1 MSPDINL
8 ESIFI
13 RSPPQSIGT
22 KDHIRVFTSI
32 ISWDG
37 QSFLFGTIQGASSF
51 PYVNFYSVPGRWNQL
66 PSLRESGIS
75 SLSHL
80 ENNRQ
85 VQIMRGC
92 RKASPGLSVIEAFMV
107 PGGQLKVFADY
118 WSITLDDMVSTGRYI
133 SSIHTCLYYDRFGKH
148 ETNGVVA
155 RIVRMIIDTDGV
167 LIVGNM

>member
-1 MSPDINL
+1 MSQDINL

-22 KDHIRVFTSI
+22 KDH
-32 ISWDG
+32 G

-51 PYVNFYSVPGRWNQL
+51 PYANFYSVPGRWNQL

-92 RKASPGLSVIEAFMV
+92 RKASPGLSVIEALMV
-107 PGGQLKVFADY
+107 PGGQLKVLADY

-133 SSIHTCLYYDRFGKH
+133 RLCILACITIGSESTKPM
-148 ETNGVVA
+148 E
-155 RIVRMIIDTDGV
+155 
-167 LIVGNM
+167 